1 VRIEVDFSSEKPIF
15 LCWNYLEYL
24 RGIFYRAMERGMP
37 RVARQVHDYGF
48 LGGGKRY
55 KLATFSLLYPCK
67 LRG

>member
-55 KLATFSLLYPCK
+55 KLSGADSLVGCVAA
-67 LRG
+67 